1 MVATDITTS
10 DHVSE
15 TKAARGFAVLSLPVN
30 RITSANLQ
38 RQGGT
43 DLKTDIL
50 TQQFYG
56 ISAMGRIMKSG
67 KIDSSL
73 QLQRSAE
80 FGTPRS
86 CYYTGFRGPYDGQC
100 EALPS
105 EDAELMKKKAEGQ
118 ESSPD
123 EFSLNRL
130 WYLRDVRGLII
141 SLRSMEADLA
151 HT

>member
-1 MVATDITTS
+1 MVATDITTR

-15 TKAARGFAVLSLPVN
+15 TKAARVFAVLSLPVN
-30 RITSANLQ
+30 RITSVNLQ

-56 ISAMGRIMKSG
+56 ISAIGRIIKSG

-80 FGTPRS
+80 FGTPCS
-86 CYYTGFRGPYDGQC
+86 CYYTGFREPYDGQR

-105 EDAELMKKKAEGQ
+105 EDAELMKKIAEGHGN
-118 ESSPD
+118 SSD
-123 EFSLNRL
+123 DFSLNRL
-130 WYLRDVRGLII
+130 CHLRDVRGLII
-141 SLRSMEADLA
+141 SPERMEA
-151 HT
+151 